1 MHYLA
6 PTYPLGFGNVVFKAG
21 SLALPV
27 AVVVQDW
34 WEYPKT
40 GILIEPDILY
50 Q

>member
-1 MHYLA
+1 MHNLA
-6 PTYPLGFGNVVFKAG
+6 PTYPLGVGNVFKAG

-27 AVVVQDW
+27 AMVVQDW

-40 GILIEPDILY
+40 GILIEPDIQY